1 MYKTI
6 LIIPA
11 FNESLKIENVIKKVN
26 SHCSAIVDKICV
38 IDDCSSDNTAD
49 IATKAG
55 AFVLR
60 HEKNMG
66 VGAAIRTGLDYGHKE
81 NYDIAV
87 IISGD
92 DQHDPGEMK
101 TVLTP
106 LQAEN
111 YDFIQG
117 SRFIKGGKTINQ
129 PLFRKILTRAYP
141 VIFLILTGRYCSDI
155 TNGFRAFKLKPVYND
170 PSINL
175 HQDWLNRYELEVYLL
190 YKVYNSNKYKKK
202 EVPISIL
209 YHDNIKDRTK
219 MKPLIDWWRIFR
231 PLLLLKLK
239 LKK

>member
-1 MYKTI
+1 MNNTI

-26 SHCSAIVDKICV
+26 MHCSMIVDTICV
-38 IDDCSSDNTAD
+38 IDDCSSDDTAD
-49 IATKAG
+49 KAAKAG

-66 VGAAIRTGLDYGHKE
+66 VGAAIRTGLDYGCKE

-92 DQHDPGEMK
+92 DQHDPAEMK
-101 TVLTP
+101 SVLTP
-106 LQAEN
+106 LQTDN

-129 PLFRKILTRAYP
+129 PLFRKILTKAYP
-141 VIFLILTGRYCSDI
+141 LVFFILTGKYCSDI
-155 TNGFRAFKLKPVYND
+155 TNGFRAFKLKPICSD

-175 HQDWLNRYELEVYLL
+175 HQEWLNRYELEVYLL
-190 YKVYNSNKYKKK
+190 YKVYNSNMYKKK

-209 YHDNIKDRTK
+209 YHNNIKDRTK